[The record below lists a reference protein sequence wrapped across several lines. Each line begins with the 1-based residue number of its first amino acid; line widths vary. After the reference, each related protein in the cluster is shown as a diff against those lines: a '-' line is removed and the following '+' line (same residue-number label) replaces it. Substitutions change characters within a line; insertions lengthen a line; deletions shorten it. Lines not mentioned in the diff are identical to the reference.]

1 MSDTALQPTLNYG
14 IKGNKPTYRNKSR
27 YDIKPQKERA
37 DIPKQ
42 DAMKMLIQ
50 FLDEQDEAINS
61 RDRYIEQLEKL
72 LKIDTK
78 CR

>member
-1 MSDTALQPTLNYG
+1 MNDSGLQPTLNYG
-14 IKGNKPTYRNKSR
+14 IAGNKPVYRNKSK
-27 YDIKPQKERA
+27 YDIKPYKERA

-61 RDRYIEQLEKL
+61 RDRYIEQLERL
-72 LKIDTK
+72 LMIDSK
-78 CR
+78 RR